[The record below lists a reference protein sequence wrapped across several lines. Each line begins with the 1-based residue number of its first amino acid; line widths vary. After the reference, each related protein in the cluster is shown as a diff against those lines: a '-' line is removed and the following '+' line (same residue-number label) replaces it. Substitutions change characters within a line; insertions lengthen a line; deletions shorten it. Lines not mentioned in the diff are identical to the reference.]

1 MPVQNNYL
9 NAFLELFYPR
19 LCFVCGEKLISSE
32 THICMKCLL
41 HMPRTN
47 YHIEVGNPME
57 KLFYGRIH
65 IERATALMEFKKGSP
80 YQKILHQLKYR
91 GMKELGEMMGRQLAY
106 EIKDSDFINPI
117 DLICPIPLHPK
128 KQRKRGYNQSDHF
141 AKGLSKV
148 LDIPVDNQTVR
159 RKIFTSTQTKKNRF
173 ERWTNVEGIFELVH
187 PEAFENK
194 HILLVDDVVT
204 TGATL
209 EACAQSILSGCDA
222 KISIATLAIA

>member
-1 MPVQNNYL
+1 MPMKYEYV

-19 LCFVCGEKLISSE
+19 LCFVCGQKLIASE

-47 YHIEVGNPME
+47 YHNELENPME
-57 KLFYGRIH
+57 KLFYGRIQ

-91 GMKELGEMMGRQLAY
+91 GIKELGEIMGHQLAH
-106 EIKDSDFINPI
+106 EIKGSEFIQPV
-117 DLICPIPLHPK
+117 DLICPVPLHPRK
-128 KQRKRGYNQSDHF
+128 ERKRGYNQSYYF
-141 AKGLSKV
+141 AKGISEMLK
-148 LDIPVDNQTVR
+148 IPIDSQSVR
-159 RKIFTSTQTKKNRF
+159 RRVFTSTQTKKSRF
-173 ERWTNVEGIFELVH
+173 ERWTNVEGIFELIH
-187 PEAFENK
+187 PARLASK

-209 EACAQSILSGCDA
+209 EACAQSILSQCDA
-222 KISIATLAIA
+222 KISVATMAIA